1 MSDFPAEV
9 ISADT
14 TSIALTAPD
23 VSDVSLFIQQLKG
36 MNEVDRVQNAEALHV
51 SVIDTCVDL
60 AERWYKLSNLLIPI
74 HELNLWKH
82 LYYVNGDGTKEYFTS
97 FKEYVT
103 VVVQKPI
110 TTVGNSLYVHKA
122 LLDAGRDPKDLADI
136 SQSRVKSLASV
147 LKAFDGAPPEDVW
160 NELVDKARSA
170 KTRQETREFNDLV
183 SDACA
188 QRGVETKEWLR
199 LEGDAT
205 SIDFIKTCI
214 DIQKESKFYE
224 GKPPSDCTALEHIC
238 VQWMQNTDPRMI
250 TESAEATHEDE

>member
-1 MSDFPAEV
+1 MDTLMLAEPAYPMAVETEASTDQENVNLVITAIKEMS
-9 ISADT
+9 
-14 TSIALTAPD
+14 
-23 VSDVSLFIQQLKG
+23 
-36 MNEVDRVQNAEALHV
+36 EVDRVRNAEEMHADI
-51 SVIDTCVDL
+51 IDTCADL
-60 AERWYKLSNLLIPI
+60 SKKWYKLSNLLIPI

-199 LEGDAT
+199 LEGDVT
-205 SIDFIKTCI
+205 SIEFIRTCI
-214 DIQKESKFYE
+214 EIQKESLFYE

-238 VQWMQNTDPRMI
+238 ATWMNDGNAGPFGGP
-250 TESAEATHEDE
+250 EEE